1 MKREIVAWF
10 SIFALFTTLTVKGI
24 FKGIDRIIAD
34 VIIIYANPVLDR
46 IFSVIRSLG
55 HPGLCFLIASIIS
68 TYAFLKRAKKFAIFS
83 FIIFILLVNTGYGL
97 KNIIKRERPSDFYY
111 RENPWYLRFPENI
124 IPGPLHMKFAE
135 KEKVYIKK
143 SYSYPSGHSLRTF
156 FLFFVLAML
165 VDKTKLS
172 KREKDILRG
181 IFYGLI
187 ISIGF
192 SSIYLGAHWL
202 SDIIGAYILAY
213 VFYLIL
219 SYSATY
225 EKIS

>member
-1 MKREIVAWF
+1 
-10 SIFALFTTLTVKGI
+10 
-24 FKGIDRIIAD
+24 
-34 VIIIYANPVLDR
+34 
-46 IFSVIRSLG
+46 
-55 HPGLCFLIASIIS
+55 
-68 TYAFLKRAKKFAIFS
+68 
-83 FIIFILLVNTGYGL
+83 
-97 KNIIKRERPSDFYY
+97 
-111 RENPWYLRFPENI
+111 
-124 IPGPLHMKFAE
+124 
-135 KEKVYIKK
+135 
-143 SYSYPSGHSLRTF
+143 
-156 FLFFVLAML
+156 

-187 ISIGF
+187 ILIGV

-219 SYSATY
+219 SYSARY